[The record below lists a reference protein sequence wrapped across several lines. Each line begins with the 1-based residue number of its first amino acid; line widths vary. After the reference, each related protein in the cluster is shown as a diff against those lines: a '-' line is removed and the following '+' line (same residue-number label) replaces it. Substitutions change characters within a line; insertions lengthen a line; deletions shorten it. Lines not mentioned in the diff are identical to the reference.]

1 MSITN
6 LYKGLAF
13 FHYGLIERIVRETRK
28 LQRGGSADLVLSLDL
43 NKSAQKMKVTADG
56 GRFILHNRHGI
67 SFGDGETVEE
77 IEVNEKLVALL
88 ESTPEK
94 VYAIDF
100 QKMEATAL
108 HFASDYGNVKLAAT
122 DAAPTMEIDGVK
134 MHRSQGIS
142 PWDDSKCK
150 ARDVVRRGMSVLDT
164 CTGLGYTAAI
174 AARLGARSV
183 LSFERNPAVLRIASY
198 NPWSAEFFENRT
210 VIESR
215 LESVYDAIFKFDSSR
230 FDAIIHDPPRFSL
243 AGELYSYDFYRE
255 ACRVLRHG
263 GRMFHYIGDPHSS
276 FGKKHYAGI
285 NMRLRE
291 AGFDTVVYHKN
302 YGIMCQKLSF

>member
-6 LYKGLAF
+6 LYRGLAF
-13 FHYGLIERIVRETRK
+13 FHYGIIEKIRRETKK
-28 LQRGGSADLVLSLDL
+28 LQDGDCADIVLSFDL
-43 NKSAQKMKVTADG
+43 NKSSQKVKATLAAG
-56 GRFILHNRHGI
+56 QYIIRNRHKI
-67 SFGDGETVEE
+67 SFGHEE
-77 IEVNEKLVALL
+77 SADEITISDKLIALL

-94 VYAIDF
+94 IYAVDF
-100 QKMEATAL
+100 ITLEAVPL
-108 HFASDYGNVKLAAT
+108 HFASEYGNVKLAAT
-122 DAAPTMEIDGVK
+122 DDAPTMEIDGVK

-150 ARDVVRRGMSVLDT
+150 ARDIVKRGMSVLDT
-164 CTGLGYTAAI
+164 CTGLGYTAII
-174 AARLGARSV
+174 AAKMGARSV
-183 LSFERNPAVLRIASY
+183 ISFERNPAVLKTASY
-198 NPWSAEFFENRT
+198 NPWSQDFFENT
-210 VIESR
+210 VIKSN
-215 LESVYDAIFKFDSSR
+215 LASVYDEIFKFEDSR

-243 AGELYSYDFYRE
+243 AGELYSADFYKE
-255 ACRVLRHG
+255 AHRVLRHG
-263 GRMFHYIGDPHSS
+263 GKMFHYIGDPHSS

>member
-6 LYKGLAF
+6 LYRGLAF
-13 FHYGLIERIVRETRK
+13 FHYGIIEKIMRETRK
-28 LQRGGSADLVLSLDL
+28 LQSGGSADIVLSLDL
-43 NKSAQKMKVTADG
+43 NKSAQKMKVTVDDG
-56 GRFILHNRHGI
+56 RYILNNRHKI
-67 SFGDGETVEE
+67 SFGKEE
-77 IEVNEKLVALL
+77 AADEIVINEKLVALL

-100 QKMEATAL
+100 LTMEAVPL
-108 HFASDYGNVKLAAT
+108 HFASEYGNVKLAAT
-122 DAAPTMEIDGVK
+122 HDAPTMEIDGVK
-134 MHRSQGIS
+134 MHRSEGIS

-150 ARDVVRRGMSVLDT
+150 ARDIIKRGMSVLDT
-164 CTGLGYTAAI
+164 CTGLGYTAVI
-174 AARLGARSV
+174 AAQLGARSV
-183 LSFERNPAVLRIASY
+183 VSFERNPAVLKMASY
-198 NPWSAEFFENRT
+198 NPWSVEFFENP
-210 VIESR
+210 VIESHTA
-215 LESVYDAIFKFDSSR
+215 SVYDEIAKSAAVR

-255 ACRVLRHG
+255 AYRVLRHG
-263 GRMFHYIGDPHSS
+263 GKMFHYIGDPHSS

-291 AGFDTVVYHKN
+291 AGFETVIFHKN